1 MPEFSTLLLR
11 ASETFGA
18 PAYLA
23 RILGEEPH
31 EIYRWIAGVD
41 TPAKAQCERLAARL
55 RAALQEKASSP
66 AQQRR
71 WGDRASAR

>member
-1 MPEFSTLLLR
+1 MPEFSTLLLH

-23 RILGEEPH
+23 RILGQEPQ
-31 EIYRWIAGVD
+31 EIYRWIAGID

-55 RAALQEKASSP
+55 RAALQERATSP
-66 AQQRR
+66 ALQRR
-71 WGDRASAR
+71 WGDRATR